1 MGKRMKNVTNKK
13 LKEEHPI
20 LASRSVFSTMKI
32 TGGGIHKSAKDYD
45 RKNGKK
51 EVRRYLEGKY

>member
-32 TGGGIHKSAKDYD
+32 TGGGTHKSAKDYD
-45 RKNGKK
+45 RKKW
-51 EVRRYLEGKY
+51 